1 MQEKKSVTEQD
12 DTLQEIARGGG
23 RISGKEG
30 GLRLDVFKH
39 DEIAY
44 DNGTDFSTEDCTVCE
59 LPENAQRYIVEDIEY
74 EESVGR
80 PEVRG
85 A

>member
-1 MQEKKSVTEQD
+1 MQEKKSITKQD
-12 DTLQEIARGGG
+12 DSLQEIAKGGG

-44 DNGTDFSTEDCTVCE
+44 TNGTDFSEEDCAVCE

-74 EESVGR
+74 EDSRGR
-80 PEVRG
+80 
-85 A
+85 

>member
-1 MQEKKSVTEQD
+1 MQEKKSVTKQD

-44 DNGTDFSTEDCTVCE
+44 SNGTDFSTEDCAVCE
-59 LPENAQRYIVEDIEY
+59 LPETAQRYIVEDIEY
-74 EESVGR
+74 EDSRGR
-80 PEVRG
+80 
-85 A
+85 

>member
-1 MQEKKSVTEQD
+1 MQEKKSVAEQD
-12 DTLQEIARGGG
+12 DTLQKIAKGGG

-44 DNGTDFSTEDCTVCE
+44 TNGTDFSEEDCSVCE
-59 LPENAQRYIVEDIEY
+59 LPENSQRYIIEDIEY
-74 EESVGR
+74 ENSRGR
-80 PEVRG
+80 
-85 A
+85 

>member
-1 MQEKKSVTEQD
+1 MQEKKSIAEQN
-12 DTLQEIARGGG
+12 DTLQEIAKGGG

-44 DNGTDFSTEDCTVCE
+44 TNGKDFTEEDCTVCE
-59 LPENAQRYIVEDIEY
+59 LPENAQRYIVEDMEY
-74 EESVGR
+74 EDSRGR
-80 PEVRG
+80 
-85 A
+85 

>member
-1 MQEKKSVTEQD
+1 MQEKKRIAEQD
-12 DTLQEIARGGG
+12 DSLQEIARGGG

-44 DNGTDFSTEDCTVCE
+44 TNGTDFSEEDCSVCE
-59 LPENAQRYIVEDIEY
+59 LPENSQRYIIEDIEY
-74 EESVGR
+74 EDSRGR
-80 PEVRG
+80 
-85 A
+85 

>member
-1 MQEKKSVTEQD
+1 MQEKKSIAEQN
-12 DTLQEIARGGG
+12 DTLQEIAKGGG

-44 DNGTDFSTEDCTVCE
+44 TNGKNFTEEDCTVCE
-59 LPENAQRYIVEDIEY
+59 LPENAQRYIVEDMEY
-74 EESVGR
+74 EDSRGR
-80 PEVRG
+80 
-85 A
+85 

>member
-12 DTLQEIARGGG
+12 NTLQEIARGGG

-44 DNGTDFSTEDCTVCE
+44 SNGTDFSTEDCAVCE
-59 LPENAQRYIVEDIEY
+59 LPETAQRYIVEDIEY
-74 EESVGR
+74 EDSRGR
-80 PEVRG
+80 
-85 A
+85 

>member
-1 MQEKKSVTEQD
+1 MQEKKEIPEQD
-12 DTLQEIARGGG
+12 NTLQEIAKGGG

-44 DNGTDFSTEDCTVCE
+44 SNGTDFSTEDCAVCE
-59 LPENAQRYIVEDIEY
+59 LPETAQRYIVEDIEY
-74 EESVGR
+74 EDYRGR
-80 PEVRG
+80 
-85 A
+85 

>member
-1 MQEKKSVTEQD
+1 MQEKKSITKQD
-12 DTLQEIARGGG
+12 DTLQKIARGGG

-44 DNGTDFSTEDCTVCE
+44 DNGTDFSQEDCAVCE
-59 LPENAQRYIVEDIEY
+59 LPENSQRYIIEDIEY
-74 EESVGR
+74 EDSRGR
-80 PEVRG
+80 
-85 A
+85 

>member
-1 MQEKKSVTEQD
+1 MQEKKSVTKQD

-44 DNGTDFSTEDCTVCE
+44 SNGTDFSTEDCTVCE

-74 EESVGR
+74 EDSRGR
-80 PEVRG
+80 
-85 A
+85 

>member
-1 MQEKKSVTEQD
+1 MQEKESIIEQD
-12 DTLQEIARGGG
+12 DTLQEIAKGGG

-44 DNGTDFSTEDCTVCE
+44 TNGTDFSEEDCTVCE

-74 EESVGR
+74 EDSRGR
-80 PEVRG
+80 
-85 A
+85 